1 MTLRRNILALLL
13 LAPCASLFV
22 LAQDGNDEV
31 GVWSEIG
38 IEKAITK
45 NWDAGLDLEYR
56 AQNKARFSVGLGT
69 SYKVSKYLKLGI
81 NYNFLYSEKNKYKV
95 KEE

>member
-1 MTLRRNILALLL
+1 MILRRYIFALCL
-13 LAPCASLFV
+13 LAPCV
-22 LAQDGNDEV
+22 LLRVSAQDGNDEV

-45 NWDAGLDLEYR
+45 SWDVGLDLEYR

-69 SYKVSKYLKLGI
+69 SYKVTK
-81 NYNFLYSEKNKYKV
+81 
-95 KEE
+95 